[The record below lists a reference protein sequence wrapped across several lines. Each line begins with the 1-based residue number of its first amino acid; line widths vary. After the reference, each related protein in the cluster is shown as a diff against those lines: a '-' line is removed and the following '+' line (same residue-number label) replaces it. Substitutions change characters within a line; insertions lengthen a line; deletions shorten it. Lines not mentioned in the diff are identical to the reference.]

1 MSTHVPDQPL
11 TSPSLPKR
19 TLHVAALPFPTYQ
32 GTQAAI
38 RAMLDATSRVDPNAA
53 LFTYATE
60 GYAAP
65 TPFAVHRVGDLPRVR
80 SLRSGP
86 SLGKLVLDAR
96 MLIELRAL
104 VRKLRPSVIVAHHVE
119 AAALALCLKQPKVVF
134 FAHTDLAEELP
145 VYAHPLLSA
154 AARRAGDTL
163 DSVLVR
169 RAGAVAAISETL
181 RARLSELRDDVQF
194 VPVPWEVPEPIRVRE
209 RAASR
214 LSLGIGQRVRVALYA
229 GNLDAY
235 QGVELIPRALAAVG
249 RGGLPVHL
257 LLATQSDTRAFA
269 RSCELQGVPLHHV
282 ALGDEAVRRRVH
294 AAADVAIVP
303 RLAPG
308 GLPIKLLDALARGVP
323 CAVMP
328 RACAGLPLDG
338 LVERAHGDS
347 AAELAAAISQLLV
360 AGERRSALAA
370 AGRAYVAREH
380 SQTRFLHALD
390 RVLQRALTP
399 SAATSDAG

>member
-1 MSTHVPDQPL
+1 MSTHVPTEPL
-11 TSPSLPKR
+11 ETPLLPKR

-38 RAMLDATSRVDPNAA
+38 RSMLDATSRVDPNAA

-60 GYAAP
+60 GYAAS
-65 TPFAVHRVGDLPRVR
+65 TPFEVHRVGDLPRVR

-86 SLGKLVLDAR
+86 SLGKVVLDAR
-96 MLIELRAL
+96 MLLELRAL
-104 VRKLRPSVIVAHHVE
+104 VRKLRPSVVVAHHVE
-119 AAALALCLKQPKVVF
+119 AAALALCLKHPKVVF

-145 VYAHPLLSA
+145 VYAHPMLSA
-154 AARRAGDTL
+154 AARRAGDML
-163 DSVLVR
+163 DRVLVR

-181 RARLSELRDDVQF
+181 RARLSELRNDVQF
-194 VPVPWEVPEPIRVRE
+194 VPVPWEVPEPIRQRE

-214 LSLGIGQRVRVALYA
+214 LSLGIGQHVKVALYA

-235 QGVELIPRALAAVG
+235 QGVELIPRALAALG
-249 RGGLPVHL
+249 RGGVPVHL
-257 LLATQSDTRAFA
+257 LLATQSDARLFS
-269 RSCELQGVPLHHV
+269 RSCELQGVPLHRV
-282 ALGDEAVRRRVH
+282 VLGDESVRRSIH

-308 GLPIKLLDALARGVP
+308 GLPIKLIDALARGVP

-328 RACAGLPLDG
+328 RACAGLVLDG

-347 AAELAAAISQLLV
+347 AAELAHAISQLLA

-380 SQTRFLHALD
+380 SQARFLQAFD
-390 RVLQRALTP
+390 RVLRRALTP
-399 SAATSDAG
+399 SAATPDAC

>member
-1 MSTHVPDQPL
+1 MTGHIETELQLDAVRPP
-11 TSPSLPKR
+11 R
-19 TLHVAALPFPTYQ
+19 ALHVAALPFPTYQ

-38 RAMLDATSRVDPNAA
+38 RAMLDATRRVDPEAA

-60 GYAAP
+60 GYA
-65 TPFAVHRVGDLPRVR
+65 TSTRFAVHRVGDLPRLR

-96 MLIELRAL
+96 MLFELRAL
-104 VRKLRPSVIVAHHVE
+104 TRKLRPRVIVAHHVE
-119 AAALALCLKQPKVVF
+119 AAALALCLRQPKLVF

-145 VYAHPLLSA
+145 VYGHPLLSTA
-154 AARRAGDTL
+154 LRRAGGSL
-163 DSVLVR
+163 DRLLVQ
-169 RAGAVAAISETL
+169 RAAAVAAISPTL

-194 VPVPWEVPEPIRVRE
+194 VPVPWNVPEPIRARE

-214 LSLGIGQRVRVALYA
+214 LGLGIGQRAKVALYA

-235 QGVELIPRALAAVG
+235 QGVELIPRALAALG
-249 RGGLPVHL
+249 RNGVPVSL
-257 LLATQSDTRAFA
+257 LLATQSDARAFT
-269 RSCELQGVPLHHV
+269 RSCELQGVPLHQV
-282 ALGDEAVRRRVH
+282 VLGDERVRRQVH
-294 AAADVAIVP
+294 AAADLAIVP

-328 RACAGLPLDG
+328 RACAGLALDG
-338 LVERAHGDS
+338 IVERAHGDS
-347 AAELAAAISQLLV
+347 TAELARAIAQLV
-360 AGERRSALAA
+360 AAGERRSALVA

-380 SQTRFLHALD
+380 SQARFLHSLD

-399 SAATSDAG
+399 PAPKPDRS